1 MLASA
6 ESTNRSLQ
14 VNCTYVN
21 LLPSSGCHIVV
32 LGVSSDYY
40 SAVYLQ
46 SVDSHS
52 FPDLQSGSYTVLV
65 YGVEREDEF
74 SLAQRPDFF
83 SVVNVSVPLETPTAP
98 TAPTSAG
105 ATVSHIKH
113 MINLH
118 QVYSALVCLYCFACI
133 LMQMAV
139 N

>member
-1 MLASA
+1 M
-6 ESTNRSLQ
+6 
-14 VNCTYVN
+14 NCTHVN

-46 SVDSHS
+46 SVNSHS

-83 SVVNVSVPLETPTAP
+83 SVVNVSVPRETLTTPT
-98 TAPTSAG
+98 SEG
-105 ATVSHIKH
+105 ATVSHKTYAIGS
-113 MINLH
+113 ILYTIISLH
-118 QVYSALVCLYCFACI
+118 QVYYSVYDYSA
-133 LMQMAV
+133 
-139 N
+139 

>member
-6 ESTNRSLQ
+6 GSTNRSLQ

-46 SVDSHS
+46 SVDSHN
-52 FPDLQSGSYTVLV
+52 FPDLQSGSYAVLV

-74 SLAQRPDFF
+74 SLAQRPNFL
-83 SVVNVSVPLETPTAP
+83 SVVNVSVPLETT
-98 TAPTSAG
+98 TAPTSEG
-105 ATVSHIKH
+105 ATVSHKTY
-113 MINLH
+113 
-118 QVYSALVCLYCFACI
+118 VI
-133 LMQMAV
+133 LMMDPFFYI
-139 N
+139 